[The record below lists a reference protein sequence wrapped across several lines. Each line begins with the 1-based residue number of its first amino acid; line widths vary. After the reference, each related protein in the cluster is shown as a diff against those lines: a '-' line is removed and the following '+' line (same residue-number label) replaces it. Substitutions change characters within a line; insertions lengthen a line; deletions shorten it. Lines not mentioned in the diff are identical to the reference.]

1 MLQLWHPSSSTC
13 RSRKSE
19 AWLILAAPALVLPP
33 VMQDDPAAVARKQ
46 RLQEQERRAEERRIA
61 LKKAAWMKQVAA
73 RHRLQDARSQQRA
86 LAAAQGHRFQARRS
100 SFK

>member
-1 MLQLWHPSSSTC
+1 MAPKQQHLQEQE
-13 RSRKSE
+13 SE

-61 LKKAAWMKQVAA
+61 LRKAAWMKQVAA
-73 RHRLQDARSQQRA
+73 RQRLQDARSQQRA

-100 SFK
+100 SIK